1 MHNNILELMIN
12 NSNKTRI
19 KMARLVVLG
28 GGVSGH
34 TAASFASK
42 WLGKK
47 HEVVV
52 VTPNSKWN
60 WIPSNIWVGVGQM
73 EVKDVTFDLA
83 PVYKKAGIT
92 YKQAKAIAI
101 HPEGKDSSS
110 KPFVV
115 VESTHSD
122 SLGKKEEISYDY
134 IINAT
139 GPKLNFGATP
149 GLGEGSQLG
158 EHTVSVCT
166 AEHAKHASQE
176 LTKIIDKMKA
186 GKKQK
191 ILIGTGHGMCTCQGA
206 AFEYIFNVEHEVK
219 KAGVRDMADI
229 KWISNESFLGD
240 FGVGGL
246 HMKTMGYAVSSRIFA
261 ESLFTERNVGWII
274 GAHVNKVEKGKVSYE
289 LLDGSMGE
297 ENFDFSMLIP
307 PFAGV
312 GLKAYA
318 KDNSDITDKIF
329 APNGFLK
336 VDANYGAGA
345 YENWK
350 ASDWP
355 KTYQNPTYKNMFACG
370 IAFAPPHPISKP
382 MSSPNGTPINP
393 TPPRTGMPSGIMGK
407 TVARSICD
415 KILKGEKS
423 VLKEASMATMGA
435 ACVASAGKGI
445 FSGTAAAMTIYPV
458 VPDFEKYG
466 GTGRDTDYTFGEI
479 GLAGHWIK
487 HLLHYMFIWKAKLK
501 AGWTLIPE

>member
-1 MHNNILELMIN
+1 
-12 NSNKTRI
+12 
-19 KMARLVVLG
+19 MARLVVLG

-34 TAASFASK
+34 TAATFAAK
-42 WLGKK
+42 WLGSQ

-73 EVKDVTFDLA
+73 TKEDVTFDLA

-92 YKQAKAIAI
+92 YKQAKALGI
-101 HPEGKDSSS
+101 HPEGNATSE
-110 KPFVV
+110 KPYVV
-115 VESTHSD
+115 IESTKD
-122 SLGKKEEISYDY
+122 GEEGQTEDIEYDY
-134 IINAT
+134 LINAT
-139 GPKLNFGATP
+139 GPKLNFAATP
-149 GLGEGSQLG
+149 GLGDANGLG

-166 AEHAKHASQE
+166 ADHAEHASDE
-176 LTKIIDKMKA
+176 LNKCIEKMKA
-186 GKKQK
+186 GERQK
-191 ILIGTGHGMCTCQGA
+191 FLIGTGHGMCTCQGA
-206 AFEYIFNVEHEVK
+206 AFEYIFNVEHELK
-219 KAGVRDMADI
+219 KAGVRDLADI

-246 HMKTMGYAVSSRIFA
+246 HMKAMGFAVSSRIFA
-261 ESLFTERNVGWII
+261 ESLFVERNVDWII
-274 GAHVNKVEKGKVSYE
+274 GAHVNKVESGNIHYE

-297 ENFDFSMLIP
+297 ETFDFSMLIP

-312 GLKAYA
+312 GLKAINKA
-318 KDNSDITDKIF
+318 GEDITGDVF
-329 APNGFLK
+329 APNGFMK
-336 VDANYGAGA
+336 VDANYAAGS

-355 KTYQNPTYKNMFACG
+355 TTYQNPTYKNMFACG

-407 TVARSICD
+407 AVARSICD
-415 KILKGEKS
+415 RILIGEDAP
-423 VLKEASMATMGA
+423 LQEASMAHMGA
-435 ACVASAGKGI
+435 ACVASAGKGLLT
-445 FSGTAAAMTIYPV
+445 GTAAAMTIYPV
-458 VPDFEKYG
+458 VPDFEKYP

-487 HLLHYMFIWKAKLK
+487 HILHHLFIWKAKLK
-501 AGWTLIPE
+501 TGWTIIPE

>member
-1 MHNNILELMIN
+1 
-12 NSNKTRI
+12 
-19 KMARLVVLG
+19 MARLIVLG

-34 TAASFASK
+34 TAATFAAK
-42 WLGKK
+42 WLGSA

-73 EVKDVTFDLA
+73 TPEDVTFDLA

-92 YKQAKAIAI
+92 YKQAKAVSI
-101 HPEGKDSSS
+101 HPNGKEGSDKE
-110 KPFVV
+110 FVTIEFTDV
-115 VESTHSD
+115 ANA
-122 SLGKKEEISYDY
+122 GKTEEIEYDY
-134 IINAT
+134 LINAT

-149 GLGEGSQLG
+149 GLGEGSNLG

-166 AEHAKHASQE
+166 ADHAHHASHE
-176 LTKIIDKMKA
+176 LEKCIKKMKE
-186 GKKQK
+186 GQRQK
-191 ILIGTGHGMCTCQGA
+191 FLIGTGHGMCTCQGA
-206 AFEYIFNVEHEVK
+206 AFEYIFNIEHELS
-219 KAGVRDMADI
+219 KAGVRDLADI

-246 HMKTMGYAVSSRIFA
+246 HMKTMGYAVSSKIFA
-261 ESLFTERNVGWII
+261 ESLFTERGVDWII
-274 GAHVNKVEKGKVSYE
+274 GAHVNKVEAGKVSYE

-297 ENFDFSMLIP
+297 EEFDFSMLIP

-312 GLKAYA
+312 GIKAID
-318 KDNSDITDKIF
+318 KDGSDITDTIF

-336 VDANYGAGA
+336 VDANYAAGA

-355 KTYQNPTYKNMFACG
+355 KTYQNPTYENIFACG
-370 IAFAPPHPISKP
+370 IAFAPPHTISKP
-382 MSSPNGTPINP
+382 MSSPNGTAINP

-407 TVARSICD
+407 TVAHSICD
-415 KILKGEKS
+415 RILKGKDAP
-423 VLKEASMATMGA
+423 LHEASMAEMGA

-445 FSGTAAAMTIYPV
+445 FDGTAAAMTIYPV
-458 VPDFEKYG
+458 VPDFEKYP

-487 HLLHYMFIWKAKLK
+487 HILHYLFLWKAKLK
-501 AGWTLIPE
+501 MGWTMIPE

>member
-1 MHNNILELMIN
+1 
-12 NSNKTRI
+12 
-19 KMARLVVLG
+19 MARLIVLG

-34 TAASFASK
+34 TAATFAAQ
-42 WLGKK
+42 WLGNE

-52 VTPNSKWN
+52 VTPNAKWN

-73 EVKDVTFDLA
+73 SKEEVTFDLD

-92 YKQAKAIAI
+92 FKQAKAVSI
-101 HPEGKDSSS
+101 HPEGKEGSDKGYVTMEHTS
-110 KPFVV
+110 K
-115 VESTHSD
+115 
-122 SLGKKEEISYDY
+122 SLQGQTEELEYDY
-134 IINAT
+134 LINAT

-149 GLGEGSQLG
+149 GLGEGSELG
-158 EHTVSVCT
+158 AHTVSVCT
-166 AEHAKHASQE
+166 ADHAVHAAHE
-176 LTKIIDKMKA
+176 FDKCIEKMKK
-186 GKKQK
+186 GERQK
-191 ILIGTGHGMCTCQGA
+191 FLIGTGHGMCTCQGA
-206 AFEYIFNVEHEVK
+206 AFEYIFNIEHELN
-219 KAGVRDMADI
+219 KAGVRDQADI

-246 HMKTMGYAVSSRIFA
+246 HMKSMGFAVSSKIFA
-261 ESLFTERNVGWII
+261 ESLFTERGIPWII
-274 GAHVNKVEKGKVSYE
+274 GAHVNKVEKGKAHYE

-297 ENFDFSMLIP
+297 EEFDFSMLIP

-312 GLKAYA
+312 GIKAYNKA
-318 KDNSDITDKIF
+318 GEDITGTLF

-336 VDANYGAGA
+336 VDANYAAGA

-355 KTYQNPTYKNMFACG
+355 KTYQNPTYENVFACG

-382 MSSPNGTPINP
+382 MKSPNGTPINP

-407 TVARSICD
+407 AVARSICD
-415 KILKGEKS
+415 RILKGKDAP
-423 VLKEASMATMGA
+423 LQEASMADMGA
-435 ACVASAGKGI
+435 ACVASAGKGL

-458 VPDFEKYG
+458 VPDFDKYP

-487 HLLHYMFIWKAKLK
+487 HILHHLFIWKAKLK
-501 AGWTLIPE
+501 TGWTMIPE

>member
-1 MHNNILELMIN
+1 
-12 NSNKTRI
+12 
-19 KMARLVVLG
+19 MARLIVLG

-34 TAASFASK
+34 TAATFAAK
-42 WLGKK
+42 WLGSA

-73 EVKDVTFDLA
+73 TPEDVTFDLA

-92 YKQAKAIAI
+92 YKQAKAVSI
-101 HPEGKDSSS
+101 HPKGKEGSDKE
-110 KPFVV
+110 FVTI
-115 VESTHSD
+115 EFTNPENA
-122 SLGKKEEISYDY
+122 GQTEELEYDY
-134 IINAT
+134 LINAT

-149 GLGEGSQLG
+149 GLGEGSELG
-158 EHTVSVCT
+158 KHTVSVCT
-166 AEHAKHASQE
+166 ADHAHHASSE
-176 LTKIIDKMKA
+176 LEKCIKKMKE
-186 GKKQK
+186 GQRQK
-191 ILIGTGHGMCTCQGA
+191 FLIGTGHGMCTCQGA
-206 AFEYIFNVEHEVK
+206 AFEYIFNIEHELS
-219 KAGVRDMADI
+219 KAGVRDLADI

-246 HMKTMGYAVSSRIFA
+246 HMKTMGYSVSSKIFA
-261 ESLFTERNVGWII
+261 ESLFTERGVDWII
-274 GAHVNKVEKGKVSYE
+274 GAHVNKIEPGKAHYE

-297 ENFDFSMLIP
+297 EEFDFSMLIP

-312 GLKAYA
+312 GLKAFD
-318 KDNSDITDKIF
+318 KDGSDITDTIF

-336 VDANYGAGA
+336 VDANYAAGA

-355 KTYQNPTYKNMFACG
+355 KTYQNPTYKNIFACG

-382 MSSPNGTPINP
+382 MSSPNGTAINP

-407 TVARSICD
+407 AVARSICD
-415 KILKGEKS
+415 RILKGKDAP
-423 VLKEASMATMGA
+423 LHEASMAEMGA

-445 FSGTAAAMTIYPV
+445 FNGTAAAMTIYPV
-458 VPDFEKYG
+458 VPDFEKYP

-487 HLLHYMFIWKAKLK
+487 HILHHLFLWKAKLK
-501 AGWTLIPE
+501 MGWTMIPE